1 MSKERELLKRV
12 WASERWD
19 MPEDLQIEIKE
30 LLAQPEFGDGPEFD
44 GWEKRSG
51 NSLMQEPIAWKV
63 VDSIGEFMFSS
74 VKPMKRSYKYD
85 LIIPLYDSINDNP
98 TFGDISMHNDEELDE
113 HFRNRIDIYADKHPT
128 LLVRQ
133 LAERLRKEWNKIE
146 EPEQEPVAWKDKT
159 YGNLY
164 KVDYGNSIPL
174 YLAPPKRDPIDLD
187 QVDNHLKI
195 CDLSEDYRDGYSD
208 GIIYAEREHKIR
220 GKYE

>member
-1 MSKERELLKRV
+1 MSREKELLREIMGYI
-12 WASERWD
+12 ASGVVSITSN
-19 MPEDLQIEIKE
+19 DLGDAAETLHEIQE
-30 LLAQPEFGDGPEFD
+30 LLAQPEFEDGPEFD

-98 TFGDISMHNDEELDE
+98 TFGDISKHTDEELDE
-113 HFRNRIDIYADKHPT
+113 HFRNRIDVYAEKHHT

-146 EPEQEPVAWKDKT
+146 EPEQEPVAWIFPSDLKRFETQETTAVIYSVEMGK
-159 YGNLY
+159 LSE
-164 KVDYGNSIPL
+164 NSIPL
-174 YLAPPKRDPIDLD
+174 YT
-187 QVDNHLKI
+187 KI
-195 CDLSEDYRDGYSD
+195 F
-208 GIIYAEREHKIR
+208 K
-220 GKYE
+220 

>member
-1 MSKERELLKRV
+1 MSKERELLKK
-12 WASERWD
+12 AA
-19 MPEDLQIEIKE
+19 QIIETITPDDEACEFINEVEE
-30 LLAQPEFGDGPEFD
+30 LLA
-44 GWEKRSG
+44 R
-51 NSLMQEPIAWKV
+51 
-63 VDSIGEFMFSS
+63 
-74 VKPMKRSYKYD
+74 
-85 LIIPLYDSINDNP
+85 
-98 TFGDISMHNDEELDE
+98 
-113 HFRNRIDIYADKHPT
+113 
-128 LLVRQ
+128 
-133 LAERLRKEWNKIE
+133 
-146 EPEQEPVAWKDKT
+146 PEQEPVAWKDKT